1 MRGKSWP
8 FLSSR
13 QWPERGFLYKEELY
27 ARGDRFIF
35 MILVLVGFLFS
46 PISLGWLPSM
56 EPSQAGRTAPRER
69 KTAKKISSGYRS
81 RESRGER
88 EKSTTQRGMTRL
100 TSQQSFSSHS
110 FSTNQESNL
119 NQTPGGN
126 VTSTR
131 FRCLL
136 IHGMGP
142 ADRVPAER
150 RGFSSSGP
158 FLLEPLQLSWEGPW
172 TEFSFVLEK
181 WFRLLTRPL
190 PAGGLFRS
198 LTEEAERPKTF
209 LTSLR
214 VPRRLVS
221 MIDGRRVFDGADFL
235 CPLCFVVGRVFS
247 ASREIL
253 RERPCP

>member
-1 MRGKSWP
+1 MVT
-8 FLSSR
+8 
-13 QWPERGFLYKEELY
+13 
-27 ARGDRFIF
+27 
-35 MILVLVGFLFS
+35 MILVLVGLLFS

-56 EPSQAGRTAPRER
+56 EPSKAGRTAPRER

-88 EKSTTQRGMTRL
+88 EKSTTQRGTTRL

-142 ADRVPAER
+142 ADRVPAEL
-150 RGFSSSGP
+150 SSSGP

-181 WFRLLTRPL
+181 WFRLLKRTRTSWRPL
-190 PAGGLFRS
+190 PFAYRRS
-198 LTEEAERPKTF
+198 RTTKDF
-209 LTSLR
+209 LISLR
-214 VPRRLVS
+214 VSVS
-221 MIDGRRVFDGADFL
+221 MVDGSPRFRRSRFSLSVVFRIGSRFFRKSGDSEGET
-235 CPLCFVVGRVFS
+235 CP
-247 ASREIL
+247 
-253 RERPCP
+253 